1 MSFFLGMKGADF
13 LPMWMSRLVISSRS
27 TMVINP
33 FRILK
38 LHMKPRFVLCRQL
51 FIYCNPLIIIFECR
65 SAKYVVRDLL
75 NCFWFTIRV
84 GTRDMMSGLSELALP
99 KILPGRQIAKGANR
113 FTVKERLALVLRL
126 SAVKPVLPN
135 EVGLV
140 GKILQG
146 NYLVCL

>member
-1 MSFFLGMKGADF
+1 
-13 LPMWMSRLVISSRS
+13 
-27 TMVINP
+27 
-33 FRILK
+33 
-38 LHMKPRFVLCRQL
+38 
-51 FIYCNPLIIIFECR
+51 
-65 SAKYVVRDLL
+65 
-75 NCFWFTIRV
+75 
-84 GTRDMMSGLSELALP
+84 MMSGLSELALP

-146 NYLVCL
+146 NFILFVCRCQVLLMTHCY